1 MVTFLPKLVKFFPNY
16 YKFSKNGMSSGISE
30 GIFLFQRS
38 FKRKI
43 VNIIQFLA
51 LVKQKM
57 SKITFA
63 LELIL
68 APTRRRLPTSQR
80 PTYSLHPCLFQ
91 HKNLQPLVFPQYE
104 RIAHFHFSL
113 YSRYGSLKKKRKKIK
128 DFFKYYNINF

>member
-1 MVTFLPKLVKFFPNY
+1 
-16 YKFSKNGMSSGISE
+16 MSSGISE

-68 APTRRRLPTSQR
+68 APTRRRLPTS
-80 PTYSLHPCLFQ
+80 
-91 HKNLQPLVFPQYE
+91 
-104 RIAHFHFSL
+104 
-113 YSRYGSLKKKRKKIK
+113 
-128 DFFKYYNINF
+128 

>member
-68 APTRRRLPTSQR
+68 APTRRRLPTS
-80 PTYSLHPCLFQ
+80 
-91 HKNLQPLVFPQYE
+91 
-104 RIAHFHFSL
+104 
-113 YSRYGSLKKKRKKIK
+113 
-128 DFFKYYNINF
+128 